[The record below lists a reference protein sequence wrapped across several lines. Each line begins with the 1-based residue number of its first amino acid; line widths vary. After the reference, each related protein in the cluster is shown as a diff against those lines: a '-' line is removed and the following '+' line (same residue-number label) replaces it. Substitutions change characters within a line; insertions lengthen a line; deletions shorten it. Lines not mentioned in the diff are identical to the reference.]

1 MVTLKDLAT
10 EAGVSTMTV
19 SNVINGNHSKVS
31 KKTIAKIEKL
41 IEKYNYVPNLT
52 ARSLT
57 VKSSKIIGIIVP
69 IKGAFKN
76 LFKDPY
82 ISELF
87 GIIQNV
93 VRENG
98 YHLMLRSVN
107 DVSDISTLLKNWNM
121 DGAIFLMPDYDNLIY
136 SILKENKL
144 PMVFLDSYSK
154 IDSIV
159 SVGIND
165 YKGGYAATRYLINNG
180 HKRILFAGPC
190 HNKDNYPLP
199 QIVQRLEGYKDAL
212 SKFNIPYD
220 ESLVVDVEPSYES
233 GIALGKSLCNKEFDV
248 TAVFTTADVMA
259 IGVIE
264 GAKLNGMIVPN
275 DLSIIGFDNLLPS
288 IYVTPKLTTISQD
301 IEAKATAAVNL
312 LIEYIEKGSV
322 ANNRIT
328 LDVEII
334 ERQSVLQLSNRE

>member
-1 MVTLKDLAT
+1 MITLKDIAA
-10 EAGVSTMTV
+10 EAGVSIMTV

-31 KKTIAKIEKL
+31 QKNIERIQKI

-57 VKSSKIIGIIVP
+57 AKSSKIIGVILP
-69 IKGAFKN
+69 IKGSFKN
-76 LFKDPY
+76 LFNDPY

-98 YHLMLRSVN
+98 YYLMIRSVK
-107 DVSDISTLLKNWNM
+107 DVSDISTLIKNWNM

-144 PMVFLDSYSK
+144 PMVFLDSYSE
-154 IDSIV
+154 IDNII

-165 YKGGYAATRYLINNG
+165 FKGGYIATRYLINNG

-190 HNKDNYPLP
+190 HKNNAPIH
-199 QIVQRLEGYKDAL
+199 QILQRLEGYKKAL
-212 SKFNIPYD
+212 SEFNIPFD
-220 ESLVVDVEPSYES
+220 ENLVVDVEPNYEI
-233 GIALGKSLCNKEFDV
+233 GIDLGRSICNKEFDV
-248 TAVFTTADVMA
+248 TAVFTTADIMA
-259 IGVIE
+259 IGIIE

-301 IEAKATAAVNL
+301 IESKATAAVNL

-328 LDVEII
+328 LDVEIV
-334 ERQSVLQLSNRE
+334 ERQSVSQLPNNK

>member
-1 MVTLKDLAT
+1 MITLKDIAA

-31 KKTIAKIEKL
+31 QKNIERIQKI
-41 IEKYNYVPNLT
+41 IDKYNYVPNLT

-57 VKSSKIIGIIVP
+57 AKSSKIIGAIVP
-69 IKGAFKN
+69 IKGSFKN
-76 LFKDPY
+76 LFTDPY

-87 GIIQNV
+87 GIIQNI

-98 YHLMLRSVN
+98 YYLMIRSVK
-107 DVSDISTLLKNWNM
+107 DVSDISALIKNWNM

-144 PMVFLDSYSK
+144 PMVFLDSYSESNN
-154 IDSIV
+154 II

-165 YKGGYAATRYLINNG
+165 FKGGYIATRHLINNG
-180 HKRILFAGPC
+180 HKKILFAGPC
-190 HNKDNYPLP
+190 HKNNAPIY
-199 QIVQRLEGYKDAL
+199 QILQRLEGYKKAL
-212 SKFNIPYD
+212 TEFNIPFD
-220 ESLVVDVEPSYES
+220 ENLVVDIEPNYER
-233 GIALGKSLCNKEFDV
+233 GIDLGRAICNKEFDV
-248 TAVFTTADVMA
+248 TSVFTTADIMA
-259 IGVIE
+259 IGIIE
-264 GAKLNGMIVPN
+264 GARLNGMLVPN

-301 IEAKATAAVNL
+301 IEAKAKAAVNL

-328 LDVEII
+328 LDVEIV
-334 ERQSVLQLSNRE
+334 ERQSVSQLSNNI

>member
-1 MVTLKDLAT
+1 MVTLKDIAA
-10 EAGVSTMTV
+10 EAGVSIMTV

-31 KKTIAKIEKL
+31 QKNIEKIKKI

-57 VKSSKIIGIIVP
+57 AKSSKIIGVIVP
-69 IKGAFKN
+69 IKSSFNN

-87 GIIQNV
+87 GVIQNV
-93 VRENG
+93 IRENG
-98 YHLMLRSVN
+98 YYLMIRSVK
-107 DVSDISTLLKNWNM
+107 DVSDISALLKNWNM

-154 IDSIV
+154 IDTIL

-165 YKGGYAATRYLINNG
+165 YKGGYIATRHLINNG
-180 HKRILFAGPC
+180 HKKILFAGPC
-190 HNKDNYPLP
+190 HKYSGPIF
-199 QIVQRLEGYKDAL
+199 QILQRLEGYKAAL
-212 SKFNIPYD
+212 TEFNIPFD
-220 ESLVVDVEPSYES
+220 EKLILNVEPNYEE
-233 GIALGKSLCNKEFDV
+233 GIALGRAICNKEYDV
-248 TAVFTTADVMA
+248 TAVFTTADIMA
-259 IGVIE
+259 IGIIE
-264 GAKLNGMIVPN
+264 GTKLNGKIVPN
-275 DLSIIGFDNLLPS
+275 DLSVIGFDNLLPS

-322 ANNRIT
+322 ESNKIT
-328 LDVEII
+328 FDVEIV
-334 ERQSVLQLSNRE
+334 ERQSVGQLS